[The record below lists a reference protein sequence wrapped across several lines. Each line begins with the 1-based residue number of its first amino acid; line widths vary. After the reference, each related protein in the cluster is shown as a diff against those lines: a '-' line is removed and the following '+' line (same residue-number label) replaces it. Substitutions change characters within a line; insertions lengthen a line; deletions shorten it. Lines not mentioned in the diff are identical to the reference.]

1 MTIIYILAILF
12 VSLFVL
18 VKVLENSKM
27 QISDES
33 TSKLSRWFMPLVG
46 VLLVVQLIMM
56 AFRD

>member
-1 MTIIYILAILF
+1 MIIIYILAILF

>member
-12 VSLFVL
+12 VSLYVL

-27 QISDES
+27 RISDES

-46 VLLVVQLIMM
+46 VLLVVQLVMM
-56 AFRD
+56 VFRD

>member
-12 VSLFVL
+12 VALFVL

-33 TSKLSRWFMPLVG
+33 TSKLSRWFIPLVG

>member
-56 AFRD
+56 VFRD

>member
-12 VSLFVL
+12 VALFVL

>member
-18 VKVLENSKM
+18 VKALENSKM